1 MSEAILTL
9 NAGSSSIKFALFTFN
24 HALTN
29 IAHGEMADIGDIP
42 HFSIHGPHGE
52 LLLEKSWPHGEA
64 LSHEDLLG
72 PVLEWVDQHLGG
84 TKLAACGHRIVH
96 GGDIFTAPTRLD
108 QTALEKLATLDP
120 LAPLHEPHNIAA
132 IRAALAL
139 RPGLPQ
145 IGCFDTS
152 FHKTMP
158 AVATRFALPR
168 NLRNEGVRRY
178 GFHGLSYEYIA
189 GQLHSTAPDVASGRV
204 IAAHLGNGA
213 SACAMS
219 NGQSVD
225 SSMGF
230 TALDGLIMGTRT
242 GTLDAGVLL
251 YLMQAHSMSADEIT
265 DIVYKKSGLLGISGI
280 SADMRV
286 LLASKAPE
294 AAEAVESFTYA
305 AAQHIAALVVPLGG
319 LDGLVFT
326 AGIGEHSP
334 EIRAAICARLQWL
347 GIAID
352 PLANAKNAPVI
363 SKAASAVEVMV
374 IPTNEEAM
382 IARHCV
388 ALLAQHSIDQATPD
402 VLALRT

>member
-1 MSEAILTL
+1 MPEAILTL

-24 HALTN
+24 HALSN
-29 IAHGEMADIGDIP
+29 IARGEIEGIGETP
-42 HFSIHGPHGE
+42 HFAIHGPHSE
-52 LLLEKSWPHGEA
+52 LLLEKTWPHGET
-64 LSHEDLLG
+64 LSHEDLLS
-72 PVLEWVDQHLGG
+72 PVLEWVDHHLGDI
-84 TKLAACGHRIVH
+84 KLAACGHRIVH
-96 GGDIFTAPTRLD
+96 GGDIFTAPTLLDDDALARLS
-108 QTALEKLATLDP
+108 TLDP
-120 LAPLHEPHNIAA
+120 LAPLHEPHNLAA
-132 IRAALAL
+132 VKAAMVL
-139 RPGLPQ
+139 RPGLAQ

-152 FHKTMP
+152 FHKSMP

-168 NLRNEGVRRY
+168 NLRDQGVRRY

-189 GQLHSTAPDVASGRV
+189 AQLRLAAPDIASGRV

-213 SACAMS
+213 SACALR
-219 NGQSVD
+219 NGQSMD

-242 GTLDAGVLL
+242 GALDPGVLL
-251 YLMQAHSMSADEIT
+251 YLMQAHGMNADEIT
-265 DIVYKKSGLLGISGI
+265 NIVYKKSGLLGISGI
-280 SADMRV
+280 SPDMRV
-286 LLASKAPE
+286 LLASNAPE

-352 PLANAKNAPVI
+352 PLANAKNALVI
-363 SKAASAVEVMV
+363 SKATSAVEIMV

-388 ALLAQHSIDQATPD
+388 TLLAQHAID
-402 VLALRT
+402 

>member
-9 NAGSSSIKFALFTFN
+9 NAGSSSIKFALFKFN

-29 IAHGEMADIGDIP
+29 IAHGEMADIGEIP
-42 HFSIHGPHGE
+42 HFAIHGPHGE
-52 LLLEKSWPHGEA
+52 LLLEQSWPHGEA
-64 LSHEDLLG
+64 LNHEDLLS
-72 PVLEWVDQHLGG
+72 PVLEWVDEHLGPD
-84 TKLAACGHRIVH
+84 KLVACGHRIVH

-108 QTALEKLATLDP
+108 DAALAKLATLDP
-120 LAPLHEPHNIAA
+120 LAPLHEPHNLAA
-132 IRAALAL
+132 VKAALAL

-168 NLRNEGVRRY
+168 NLRDEGVRRY

-189 GQLHSTAPDVASGRV
+189 GQLRAIAPGLASGRV

-219 NGQSVD
+219 NGQSLD

-230 TALDGLIMGTRT
+230 TALDGLIMGSRT
-242 GTLDAGVLL
+242 GSLDAGVVL
-251 YLMQAHSMSADEIT
+251 YLMQAHGMSADEIT

-280 SADMRV
+280 SSDMRV

-305 AAQHIAALVVPLGG
+305 AAQHIAALTVPLGG

-326 AGIGEHSP
+326 AGIGEHAP
-334 EIRAAICARLQWL
+334 EIRAAICAKLQWL
-347 GIAID
+347 GIVID
-352 PLANAKNAPVI
+352 PLANAQNAPVI
-363 SKAASAVEVMV
+363 SKATSAVEVMV

-388 ALLAQHSIDQATPD
+388 GLLSQAFAGSIDQM
-402 VLALRT
+402 